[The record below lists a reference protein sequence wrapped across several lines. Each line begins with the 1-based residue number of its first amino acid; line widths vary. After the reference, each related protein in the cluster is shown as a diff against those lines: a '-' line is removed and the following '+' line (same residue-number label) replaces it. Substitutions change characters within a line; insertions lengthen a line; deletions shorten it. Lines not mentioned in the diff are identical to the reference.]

1 MQTLLFYI
9 IFSILSGTFSIICF
23 TKISQYSV
31 VKSHKVYII
40 LFSFFVV
47 IGLNYLL
54 QPLLNYFF
62 IDDKFFRQYPG
73 NCLFYFMFLAILC
86 YFITYLFYKLL
97 YKHYTEKE
105 KQLTDEFTQI
115 KTMKEYTGQIEDLYL
130 DIRGFKHDYV
140 NILSSM
146 HSYINDR
153 NYEGLEKYFNHELMP
168 AGSALACGDSVY
180 GRLGFIQVPE
190 IKSILYT
197 KILQALKQM
206 ILVTTDIKEK
216 FSYFPMNTLDLVRV
230 LGILLD
236 NAIES
241 SALTNE
247 KFLSITFLKDTENIY
262 IQIQNSSSKIEN
274 VEELYEIQKS
284 SKGEGR
290 GVGLFEVRRIIGRYS
305 NVLLNTEYNNF
316 VFNQKLVLFIQD
328 AKT

>member
-1 MQTLLFYI
+1 MQTLLFYT

-31 VKSHKVYII
+31 TKFHKVYII
-40 LFSFFVV
+40 LFSFFVA

-86 YFITYLFYKLL
+86 YFITYLFYKIL
-97 YKHYTEKE
+97 YKHYAEKE

-146 HSYINDR
+146 YSYINDR
-153 NYEGLEKYFNHELMP
+153 NYEGLEKYFNYELMP
-168 AGSALACGDSVY
+168 AGSALAFGDSVY

-197 KILQALKQM
+197 KILQALKQG
-206 ILVTTDIKEK
+206 ILMTTDIKEK

-236 NAIES
+236 NAIEA

-247 KFLSITFLKDTENIY
+247 KFLSITFLKDTEKIY

-274 VEELYEIQKS
+274 VEELYQIQKS

-305 NVLLNTEYNNF
+305 NILLNTEYNNF